1 MINNYQNKKIN
12 IKIKILLL
20 IKMKINTLETL
31 RNDENE
37 NIVMSSEKYKKV
49 VQNIQILEN
58 KLAEVSE
65 SNDVNEMEIEY
76 LKNEIKNLVEIAK
89 NYKEQIK
96 DQEDINKAKT
106 KSLEKLKL
114 NAEKVDKE
122 LDEKQTSKYSK
133 KSKEDLRKLAL
144 KRFETFKESYKD
156 LL

>member
-1 MINNYQNKKIN
+1 MSRTRV
-12 IKIKILLL
+12 
-20 IKMKINTLETL
+20 NTLETL

-49 VQNIQILEN
+49 VQNIQILEH

-96 DQEDINKAKT
+96 NQEDINKAKT

-144 KRFETFKESYKD
+144 SRFETFKESYKD

>member
-1 MINNYQNKKIN
+1 MSRTR
-12 IKIKILLL
+12 
-20 IKMKINTLETL
+20 INTLETL

-49 VQNIQILEN
+49 VQNIQILEH

>member
-1 MINNYQNKKIN
+1 MSRT
-12 IKIKILLL
+12 
-20 IKMKINTLETL
+20 KINTLETL